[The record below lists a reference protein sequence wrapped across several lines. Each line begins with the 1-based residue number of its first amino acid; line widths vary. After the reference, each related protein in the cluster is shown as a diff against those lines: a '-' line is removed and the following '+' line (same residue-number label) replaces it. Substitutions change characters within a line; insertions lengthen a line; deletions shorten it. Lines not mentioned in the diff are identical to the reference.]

1 MQSVAGSDSHV
12 RMASEAVGTPHAA
25 QKDLLGFAIPEN
37 NPLSEY
43 TQQVDAHNNIYV
55 QSNRQSDTNTL
66 DEAGD
71 VASGA
76 YSNVTSPR
84 VGTVKNLA

>member
-1 MQSVAGSDSHV
+1 MIP
-12 RMASEAVGTPHAA
+12 SEAVATPHAA
-25 QKDLLGFAIPEN
+25 QTELLGLAFPEN

-43 TQQVDAHNNIYV
+43 TQHVGAQNNINV

-71 VASGA
+71 IASGA